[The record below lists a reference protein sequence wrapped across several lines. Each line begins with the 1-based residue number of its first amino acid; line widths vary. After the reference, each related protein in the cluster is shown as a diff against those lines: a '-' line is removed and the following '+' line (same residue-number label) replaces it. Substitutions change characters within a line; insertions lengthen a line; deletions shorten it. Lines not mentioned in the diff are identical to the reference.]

1 MDEVAMALRDALVAA
16 YRPYVE
22 ARLDAAGL
30 PRVEEATAAGVAWL
44 EDALSD
50 LLEKPVGEQWRS
62 PLELLQ
68 EAMRF
73 PTEALATLGAN
84 PVARAEAV
92 EAALPGDVFDL
103 APASSQELGEGA
115 WHAHLA
121 WGAAKAA
128 AMRPGA
134 VLITRSLLDRSKV
147 DEAAAS
153 AGYRLEVEAGVPSG
167 RGRFAV
173 GFVDLEHPDSDE
185 AIRRLV
191 GICGRV
197 VAYGPHVDD
206 MAMIRARSLGAEDA
220 VPRSRFFKD
229 PAVWLLPLR

>member
-1 MDEVAMALRDALVAA
+1 MGVRDALVAA
-16 YRPYVE
+16 YRPYLE

-44 EDALSD
+44 EDALTGM
-50 LLEKPVGEQWRS
+50 LERPVAQQWRS
-62 PLELLQ
+62 PLELFQ
-68 EAMRF
+68 EAIRF
-73 PTEALATLGAN
+73 PTEALTTLGAN

-92 EAALPGDVFDL
+92 TAALPGDLFDL
-103 APASSQELGEGA
+103 APASSQELGEEA

-128 AMRPGA
+128 AMRPVA
-134 VLITRSLLDRSKV
+134 VLVTRSLLDRSKV
-147 DEAAAS
+147 DEAVAS
-153 AGYRLEVEAGVPSG
+153 AGYRLEVDAGVPSG

-173 GFVDLEHPDSDE
+173 GFVDLEHPDADE
-185 AIRRLV
+185 AVRRLV

-197 VAYGPHVDD
+197 VVYGPHVDD
-206 MAMIRARSLGAEDA
+206 MAMIRARSLGANDA

-229 PAVWLLPLR
+229 PAVWLPPLQ